1 MEVDVDQVA
10 IDLGGFPD
18 LLEQVL
24 GHGSSY
30 PRRSPAATTA
40 NSLASDE
47 ALFSKW
53 CGRSASKVT
62 LSPALS
68 SWRRPSMKSSTVPSR
83 TTAVSRLPGS
93 CIGGSSDPPVATPGA
108 SVCSETSA
116 RW

>member
-30 PRRSPAATTA
+30 PRLNPAATTA
-40 NSLASDE
+40 ISLASDE
-47 ALFSKW
+47 PLFSKW

-62 LSPALS
+62 LSPSAS
-68 SWRRPSMKSSTVPSR
+68 SGRCPSRTSSTSPPI

-93 CIGGSSDPPVATPGA
+93 CIGGSSAAPVADPGA

-116 RW
+116 